1 MNLKLL
7 SYMNWLSFQLRQH
20 FASFAA
26 LLIIALSV
34 IDIDAQTMYTEAQ
47 VIESAIASH
56 PSLKAASSSVA
67 SKKEN
72 EKAAFSLP
80 GPTIYTQS
88 PSGTFY
94 TLGINQN
101 VDFPTVYSN
110 QKKLYNAE
118 TALAESQLL
127 LSKQEI
133 TWHVRN
139 YYNTAKYQ
147 TTLLLYLF
155 EQDSLYAAVSDA
167 ATKQFSA
174 GEIDFMTKTFATVQY
189 ENIHQKF
196 LLQQIET
203 EKSLQDVMMYCNLS
217 EELEVTPYSLFEL
230 LNQIT
235 LDTAATFANAQLTM
249 AQRET
254 EIAKSK
260 VKLEKSKAMPGFQFG
275 YLNQV
280 NKNSLVQY
288 RFQAGI
294 TLPLWWWQYSGRIK
308 AAKANAEFTRQQEEA
323 TILSYRMNLN
333 GAQTHINSTFG
344 NLKYYLETGLQHL
357 NELETSSEK
366 LYAAGEI
373 DLITHLRALNDVMT
387 LRFSFVEAAREY
399 LDAVILLKFI
409 NGTN

>member
-1 MNLKLL
+1 MNSLI
-7 SYMNWLSFQLRQH
+7 MQNRQQ
-20 FASFAA
+20 FAPFVA
-26 LLIIALSV
+26 LFMVTLSV
-34 IDIDAQTMYTEAQ
+34 IDTQGQTMYTEAQ
-47 VIESAIASH
+47 VIESALATH

-80 GPTIYTQS
+80 GPNIYTQS
-88 PSGTFY
+88 PAGTFY
-94 TLGINQN
+94 TIGINQN

-110 QKKLYNAE
+110 QKKVYKAE

-133 TWHVRN
+133 TWNART

-155 EQDSLYAAVSDA
+155 AQDSLYAALSNA
-167 ATKQFSA
+167 ATKQFDA

-196 LLQQIET
+196 ILQQIET
-203 EKSLQDVMMYCNLS
+203 DNSLQDVMMYCNLS
-217 EELEVTPYSLFEL
+217 EELEVTPYSASDLS
-230 LNQIT
+230 NQIV
-235 LDTAATFANAQLTM
+235 LDTSAKFSNAQLTM
-249 AQRET
+249 AKRET
-254 EIAKSK
+254 EIAQSK
-260 VKLEKSKAMPGFQFG
+260 IKLEKSKAMPGFQFG

-308 AAKANAEFTRQQEEA
+308 SAKAHAEFTRQQEEA

-333 GAQTHINSTFG
+333 GAQTHVNSSFG

-357 NELETSSEK
+357 NELESSSQK
-366 LYAAGEI
+366 FYAAGEI
-373 DLITHLRALNDVMT
+373 DLTTHLRTLNDVMT
-387 LRFSFVEAAREY
+387 LRFNFVEAAREY
-399 LDAVILLKFI
+399 NEAVIMLKFI

>member
-1 MNLKLL
+1 MNIKLL

-20 FASFAA
+20 FESYV
-26 LLIIALSV
+26 LLFMVVLSV
-34 IDIDAQTMYTEAQ
+34 SNTKAQTMYTEVQ
-47 VIESAIASH
+47 VIESALATH

-80 GPTIYTQS
+80 GPNIYTQS

-101 VDFPTVYSN
+101 VDFPTVYTN
-110 QKKLYNAE
+110 QKKVYKAE
-118 TALAESQLL
+118 TALAESQFL

-133 TWHVRN
+133 TWNARM

-155 EQDSLYAAVSDA
+155 TQDSLYAALSDA
-167 ATKQFSA
+167 ATKQFNA

-203 EKSLQDVMMYCNLS
+203 DKSLQDVMMYCNLS
-217 EELEVTPYSLFEL
+217 EEIEVTPYSLFEL

-235 LDTAATFANAQLTM
+235 LDTAATFANAQLAM

-260 VKLEKSKAMPGFQFG
+260 VKLEKSRAMPGFQFG

-308 AAKANAEFTRQQEEA
+308 AAKSNAEFTRQQEEA

-333 GAQTHINSTFG
+333 GAQTHVNSTFG
-344 NLKYYLETGLQHL
+344 NLKYYLETGLQNL
-357 NELETSSEK
+357 NDLESSSQK
-366 LYAAGEI
+366 FYAAGEI
-373 DLITHLRALNDVMT
+373 DLTTHLRTLNDVMS
-387 LRFSFVEAAREY
+387 LRFNFVEAAREY